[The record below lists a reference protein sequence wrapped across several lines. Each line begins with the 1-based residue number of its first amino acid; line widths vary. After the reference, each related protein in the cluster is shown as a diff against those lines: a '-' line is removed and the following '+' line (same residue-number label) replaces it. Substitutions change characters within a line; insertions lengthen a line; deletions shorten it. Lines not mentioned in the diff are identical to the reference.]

1 MTAGINRTDRPTVS
15 AGYAQALLDFAVAQG
30 AGRGVLLAQSGITE
44 VLLSDRDNRAPL
56 ASYVALM
63 RSAKALCDAPDLAL
77 RFGAGTNFEEVSL
90 VGLICRAAG
99 TMGEALQQLNRYRR
113 LIAEVDFG
121 GGERFQLVP
130 QDGELWLEDR
140 RPDPNTFPELT
151 EETFARFVCEVARS
165 HGDVP
170 FVTAVE
176 VTHARPDH
184 AAAYEAVLKA
194 PVKFGAA
201 RNALRIEPSWLSLKT
216 HGANRYVF
224 GIFNDRADAL
234 LARLE
239 AARTVRGEVERL
251 LMPRLHLGAASMA
264 ATARLMN
271 VSRPTLYRRLKA
283 EGVSFDQVL
292 DELRR
297 ALAKTYLARLSVNE
311 TAYLLG
317 FSDRSAF
324 SRAFKRWTGQ
334 GPRGWKDA

>member
-1 MTAGINRTDRPTVS
+1 MTAGINRFDGPTVS
-15 AGYAQALLDFAVAQG
+15 AGYAKALLDFAVAQG
-30 AGRGVLLAQSGITE
+30 AGRSVLLASSGIAADA
-44 VLLSDRDNRAPL
+44 LSDRDNRVPF

-63 RSAKALCDAPDLAL
+63 RSAKVLCDAPDLGL

-99 TMGEALQQLNRYRR
+99 TMGEALQQLNRYRG
-113 LIAEVDFG
+113 LIAEVDLG
-121 GGERFQLVP
+121 GGERFELVSR
-130 QDGELWLEDR
+130 DGGLWLEDR
-140 RPDPNTFPELT
+140 RPDPNAFPELT

-165 HGDVP
+165 YGDVP

-194 PVKFGAA
+194 PVVYGAA
-201 RNALRIEPSWLSLKT
+201 RNALRIEPSWLSLQT
-216 HGANRYVF
+216 RGANSYVF

-251 LMPRLHLGAASMA
+251 LMPRLHLGAAGMA
-264 ATARLMN
+264 VTAGLMN
-271 VSRPTLYRRLKA
+271 LSRPTLYRRLKA

-297 ALAKTYLARLSVNE
+297 ELAKTYLARLSVNE

-334 GPRGWKDA
+334 GPRGWKGT

>member
-30 AGRGVLLAQSGITE
+30 AGRALLLARSGIAADA
-44 VLLSDRDNRAPL
+44 LSDRDNRVPL

-63 RSAKALCDAPDLAL
+63 RSAKDICEAPDLGL

-113 LIAEVDFG
+113 LIAEVDLG
-121 GGERFQLVP
+121 GGERFELVSR
-130 QDGELWLEDR
+130 DGGLWLEDR
-140 RPDPNTFPELT
+140 RPDPNVFPELT

-165 HGDVP
+165 YGDVP

-184 AAAYEAVLKA
+184 AAAYAAVLKA
-194 PVKFGAA
+194 PVVFGAA

-216 HGANRYVF
+216 QGANSYAF

-239 AARTVRGEVERL
+239 ASRTVRGEVERL

-264 ATARLMN
+264 VTAGMMN
-271 VSRPTLYRRLKA
+271 LSRPTLYRRLRA

-292 DELRR
+292 DELRGE
-297 ALAKTYLARLSVNE
+297 LAKTYLARLSVNE